1 MPAIVIT
8 KEEAL
13 GLLVKWKS
21 DATQLAFL
29 FDLADENGKSKLT
42 GHWEGLALS
51 MTGSGIVTDLTDS
64 ALLLRTIDNQHS
76 VIVSLETAV
85 FGYVE
90 PRDQEEGLTR
100 EELEDSRRIER
111 TLRIVLHQD
120 AVLSLMEP
128 K

>member
-13 GLLVKWKS
+13 ALLVKWKS
-21 DATQLAFL
+21 AATPLAFL

-51 MTGSGIVTDLTDS
+51 MTGAGIVTDLTDS

-85 FGYVE
+85 FAYVE
-90 PRDQEEGLTR
+90 ARDQEGLTR
-100 EELEDSRRIER
+100 EEREDSKTIER

>member
-1 MPAIVIT
+1 MPAIVMT
-8 KEEAL
+8 KQEAL

-21 DATQLAFL
+21 NATPLAFL
-29 FDLADENGKSKLT
+29 FDLADENGKSKLS

-64 ALLLRTIDNQHS
+64 ALLLRTTDNQHS

-85 FGYVE
+85 FAYVE
-90 PRDQEEGLTR
+90 GRDQEGLTR
-100 EELEDSRRIER
+100 EEREDSKTIKR

>member
-8 KEEAL
+8 KQEAL

-21 DATQLAFL
+21 DATPLAFL

-85 FGYVE
+85 FAYIAVGSNRQRCHAANGSLAPLVSA
-90 PRDQEEGLTR
+90 Q
-100 EELEDSRRIER
+100 
-111 TLRIVLHQD
+111 TLKTNEILCP
-120 AVLSLMEP
+120 E
-128 K
+128 KC

>member
-8 KEEAL
+8 KQEAL
-13 GLLVKWKS
+13 GFLVKWKS
-21 DATQLAFL
+21 AATPLAFL

-85 FGYVE
+85 FAYIEG
-90 PRDQEEGLTR
+90 RDLEGLTR
-100 EELEDSRRIER
+100 EEREDSKTIER

>member
-8 KEEAL
+8 KQEAL
-13 GLLVKWKS
+13 ALLVKWKS
-21 DATQLAFL
+21 EATKLAFL

-85 FGYVE
+85 FAYVE
-90 PRDQEEGLTR
+90 AHDQEGLTR
-100 EELEDSRRIER
+100 EEREDSKTIER

>member
-13 GLLVKWKS
+13 AFLVRWKS
-21 DATQLAFL
+21 DATPLAFL

-85 FGYVE
+85 FAYVE
-90 PRDQEEGLTR
+90 ARDQEGLTK
-100 EELEDSRRIER
+100 EEREDSKKIER

>member
-1 MPAIVIT
+1 MSAIVIT

-13 GLLVKWKS
+13 ALLVKWKS
-21 DATQLAFL
+21 AVKPLAFL
-29 FDLADENGKSKLT
+29 FELADENGKSKLT

-64 ALLLRTIDNQHS
+64 ALLLRTTDNQHS
-76 VIVSLETAV
+76 VIVSLETAL
-85 FGYVE
+85 FAYVE
-90 PRDQEEGLTR
+90 GRDQEGLSR
-100 EELEDSRRIER
+100 EEREDSKTIER

>member
-8 KEEAL
+8 KQEAL
-13 GLLVKWKS
+13 ALLVKWKS
-21 DATQLAFL
+21 KATPLAFL

-85 FGYVE
+85 FAYVE
-90 PRDQEEGLTR
+90 ARDQEGLTR
-100 EELEDSRRIER
+100 EEREDSKTIER

>member
-1 MPAIVIT
+1 MPAIVMT
-8 KEEAL
+8 KKEAL
-13 GLLVKWKS
+13 GLLVRWKS
-21 DATQLAFL
+21 DAVPLAFL
-29 FDLADENGKSKLT
+29 FDLADENGKSKLA

-64 ALLLRTIDNQHS
+64 ALLLRTTDNQHS

-85 FGYVE
+85 FAYVE
-90 PRDQEEGLTR
+90 GRDQEGLTR
-100 EELEDSRRIER
+100 EEREDSKTIER

-128 K
+128 R

>member
-1 MPAIVIT
+1 MPPIVVT
-8 KEEAL
+8 KQEAL

-21 DATQLAFL
+21 AATPLAFL

-51 MTGSGIVTDLTDS
+51 MTGSGIVTDLNDS

-85 FGYVE
+85 FAYVE
-90 PRDQEEGLTR
+90 ARDQEGLTR
-100 EELEDSRRIER
+100 EEREDSRSIER